1 MGKKIPRNIT
11 YIPPKPSVREQ
22 DLQMAREV
30 LNGDEAAWDALY
42 RKSVQWVTN
51 AVKRTDTQHF
61 FADWE
66 YEDITD
72 EAFARCYGHQER
84 YQGLSQFHWW
94 VLGYARN
101 IMRGRRS
108 RYLTSIRNQYLLKCA
123 VEQQAYGQD
132 PLRIL
137 MNLERDQYLWEAFF
151 RLNATDRAI
160 VYNRVFFQ
168 TAYRTLARELRLTQR
183 QVRQRYQEAVD
194 SVRWNFLRLYRVK
207 GVPVRCSGLG
217 PEPVRFE
224 TAPGLLSL

>member
-1 MGKKIPRNIT
+1 
-11 YIPPKPSVREQ
+11 
-22 DLQMAREV
+22 
-30 LNGDEAAWDALY
+30 
-42 RKSVQWVTN
+42 
-51 AVKRTDTQHF
+51 
-61 FADWE
+61 
-66 YEDITD
+66 
-72 EAFARCYGHQER
+72 
-84 YQGLSQFHWW
+84 
-94 VLGYARN
+94 
-101 IMRGRRS
+101 
-108 RYLTSIRNQYLLKCA
+108 
-123 VEQQAYGQD
+123 
-132 PLRIL
+132 

-207 GVPVRCSGLG
+207 GVPVRCSGPG